1 MDDVQLA
8 FVELNDQAL
17 DEVAHL
23 LMVNRRFAARDLN
36 EDATILMS
44 CSGFIDGKFYRI
56 VS

>member
-1 MDDVQLA
+1 M
-8 FVELNDQAL
+8 ELNDQAL

-44 CSGFIDGKFYRI
+44 CSGFIDGKFYRS